1 MENILVTAE
10 GGLTGAGY
18 AVCIL
23 AGIILFLI
31 GVIFAGKNSER
42 KKISTRQVVIISIP
56 AVSKALGQVKKT
68 ALQ

>member
-18 AVCIL
+18 AVCII

-31 GVIFAGKNSER
+31 GVIFG
-42 KKISTRQVVIISIP
+42 
-56 AVSKALGQVKKT
+56 
-68 ALQ
+68 